1 MFLVVTK
8 RHSSAG
14 LLPRVLRS
22 VSIFGLRG
30 STLRPIWRFCSL
42 GDILGRSIIQL
53 ASIASA
59 MIARWSPHSLCFGK
73 VSNLISADT
82 RDLIIRETLDLLI
95 EVGHFLGAVEDWLA
109 HSTISVG
116 INRNFQLMA
125 THVTHSVQRLITSD
139 WCLWNWLA
147 TKVVVLMGY
156 IGKLTLWVFDLQ
168 IWPFAI
174 LILSWRGRLVVSFIT
189 FGPLMLIA
197 SLIALLRLSTGKVL
211 TQGIVTVS
219 AFKPFEQILAIHVL
233 DDWPLDDAGQTLENA
248 TACTASIFVDV
259 DHCVT
264 LADVAALD
272 ASSLLSTRLFAWN
285 VTSCLAKIISSC
297 AIVCLC
303 RLRAALACNLIEIG
317 LLLRHHVQ
325 VADQVRNFSSLIGGG
340 TVSTDWDAL
349 LSGLLTWTLR

>member
-1 MFLVVTK
+1 
-8 RHSSAG
+8 
-14 LLPRVLRS
+14 
-22 VSIFGLRG
+22 
-30 STLRPIWRFCSL
+30 
-42 GDILGRSIIQL
+42 
-53 ASIASA
+53 
-59 MIARWSPHSLCFGK
+59 
-73 VSNLISADT
+73 
-82 RDLIIRETLDLLI
+82 
-95 EVGHFLGAVEDWLA
+95 
-109 HSTISVG
+109 
-116 INRNFQLMA
+116 
-125 THVTHSVQRLITSD
+125 
-139 WCLWNWLA
+139 
-147 TKVVVLMGY
+147 
-156 IGKLTLWVFDLQ
+156 
-168 IWPFAI
+168 
-174 LILSWRGRLVVSFIT
+174 
-189 FGPLMLIA
+189 MLIA

-325 VADQVRNFSSLIGGG
+325 VADQVRNFSSLIGGR
-340 TVSTDWDAL
+340 TVSTD
-349 LSGLLTWTLR
+349 